1 MSIYNALKMR
11 EKPSCLKL
19 LPLNSEKSMWELS
32 ITNEGV
38 NAGKKF
44 IFNEKP
50 DVQIEYYSNTPGI
63 DKYNE
68 PQKFIITSYKPP
80 KELSIN
86 SDVIKI
92 LQMINVNIYDSA
104 GRISSPEIL
113 GERILKVLWVE

>member
-1 MSIYNALKMR
+1 MR

-19 LPLNSEKSMWELS
+19 LPLNPEKNVWELS
-32 ITNEGV
+32 VTNEGI

-50 DVQIEYYSNTPGI
+50 DVKIEYYSNTLGI

-68 PQKFIITSYKPP
+68 PQKFIISSYKPP

-92 LQMINVNIYDSA
+92 LQMINVNIYSA
-104 GRISSPEIL
+104 AGEIRSAKSL
-113 GERILKVLWVE
+113 GEDILKVLWNE